1 MNNSIKYL
9 LFIAFLPILFVTIT
23 SDITNV
29 AHLQSI
35 ESNSVFAKNQANEG
49 ELQIES
55 SVNLVDISKPK
66 PKPIPIPFPV
76 PDHNYEAGLIS

>member
-9 LFIAFLPILFVTIT
+9 LFIAFLPLLFVTIT
-23 SDITNV
+23 SDITNE

-35 ESNSVFAKNQANEG
+35 ESNSVFAKNHANEG

-66 PKPIPIPFPV
+66 PIPIPFPV
-76 PDHNYEAGLIS
+76 PGDNYEAGLIS